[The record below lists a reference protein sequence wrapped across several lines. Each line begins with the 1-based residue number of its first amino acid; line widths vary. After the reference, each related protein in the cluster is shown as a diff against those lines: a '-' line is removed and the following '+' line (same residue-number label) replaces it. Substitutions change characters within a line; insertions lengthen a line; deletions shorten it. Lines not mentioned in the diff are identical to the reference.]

1 VATVTE
7 VYHFLRLLFAKTG
20 TQFCPDCDLPVEKQ
34 STASI
39 VKQVETAAKR
49 GPLKVLAPLVKAR
62 KGFHTDV
69 ARWAERQGF
78 HTLYVDGKL
87 ILIAQFRTLERFKE
101 HTIDVV
107 VGVIDRR
114 RIANAREIT
123 RPALEIGRGTA
134 RLLDSKNRLTVVS
147 TEMSC
152 PNCGRAFEELDPRLF
167 SFNSPHGM
175 CEECGGFGGIWD
187 HDLPTRTSR
196 DRESFVLNHMS
207 APS

>member
-1 VATVTE
+1 M
-7 VYHFLRLLFAKTG
+7 
-20 TQFCPDCDLPVEKQ
+20 
-34 STASI
+34 ASI
-39 VKQVETAAKR
+39 VKQIETAAKR

-78 HTLYVDGKL
+78 DTLYVDGKL
-87 ILIAQFRTLERFKE
+87 IRLAQFRKLERFKE

-114 RIANAREIT
+114 RIASARKIT
-123 RPALEIGRGTA
+123 GRALEIGRGTA
-134 RLLDSKNRLTVVS
+134 RLLDSKNRLTVMS

-175 CEECGGFGGIWD
+175 CGDVGGLAKFGTTICK
-187 HDLPTRTSR
+187 
-196 DRESFVLNHMS
+196 REQTAMANLFWKRVRPNVNPNGSMKAKRANAQVVT
-207 APS
+207 ARV